1 VQVIRNKTAAE
12 FLART
17 KPWLEK
23 AEAKNNLILGIA
35 AYFASCAG
43 QLKGSPYFLTVE
55 GNGTIVGAALMAPPR
70 RILLTRM
77 PHPAVTLLADYL
89 LEEAASVPGVLGPKA
104 EAKLFANYWTSKTG
118 RSCHLKMSERIY
130 ACEKVIPPVHAF
142 GQLKPAKEV
151 DQALLSDWCEQ
162 FCIDARIDDETVYFK
177 AQLPRKLADQSIFVW
192 ETDEA
197 VSMAAIERETAHG
210 VAISWVYTPRHLRNK
225 GYATACVA
233 ALTQRMLDSGK
244 QFCCLYTDLT
254 NPTSNSIYQKIGY
267 QPICDVQDWIFE

>member
-1 VQVIRNKTAAE
+1 MQVIRNKTAAE

-89 LEEAASVPGVLGPKA
+89 LEGAASVPGVLGPKA
-104 EAKLFANYWTSKTG
+104 EAKLFANHWTSKTG
-118 RSCHLKMSERIY
+118 RSCHPKMSERIY

>member
-1 VQVIRNKTAAE
+1 MQVIRNKTAAE

-89 LEEAASVPGVLGPKA
+89 LEGAASVPGVLGPKA

>member
-89 LEEAASVPGVLGPKA
+89 LEGAASVPGVLGPKA

>member
-1 VQVIRNKTAAE
+1 MQVIRNKTAAE

-77 PHPAVTLLADYL
+77 PHSAVTLLADYL
-89 LEEAASVPGVLGPKA
+89 LEGAASVPGVLGPKA
-104 EAKLFANYWTSKTG
+104 EAKLFANHWTSKTG
-118 RSCHLKMSERIY
+118 RSCHPKMSERIY

>member
-1 VQVIRNKTAAE
+1 VQIIRNKTAAE

-89 LEEAASVPGVLGPKA
+89 LEGAASVPGVLGPKA

>member
-1 VQVIRNKTAAE
+1 MQVIRNKTAAE

-35 AYFASCAG
+35 VYFASCAE

-89 LEEAASVPGVLGPKA
+89 LEGAASVPGVLGPKA

-225 GYATACVA
+225 GYATACVT

>member
-23 AEAKNNLILGIA
+23 AEAKNNLIFGIA

-89 LEEAASVPGVLGPKA
+89 LEGAASVPGVLGPKA

-225 GYATACVA
+225 GYATACVT

-267 QPICDVQDWIFE
+267 QPICDVQDWIFQ

>member
-1 VQVIRNKTAAE
+1 MQIIRNKTAAE

-89 LEEAASVPGVLGPKA
+89 LEGAASVPGVLGPKA

-142 GQLKPAKEV
+142 GQLKPAEEV

>member
-77 PHPAVTLLADYL
+77 PHSAVTLLADYL
-89 LEEAASVPGVLGPKA
+89 LEGAASVPGVLGPKA
-104 EAKLFANYWTSKTG
+104 EAKLFANHWTSKTG
-118 RSCHLKMSERIY
+118 RSCHPKMSERIY

>member
-1 VQVIRNKTAAE
+1 MQIIRNKTAAE

-89 LEEAASVPGVLGPKA
+89 LEGAASVPGVLGPKA